1 MSTNTLCKGKY
12 HYMAD
17 LLKYWIGFNCVN
29 LLIILNQQSYLIQTS
44 KTEGQPYIDTS
55 PYKVPK

>member
-17 LLKYWIGFNCVN
+17 LLKYWLGFNCVN

-55 PYKVPK
+55 P